1 MNQLKLRDEGLT
13 WREIDDEVVA
23 LDVETA
29 TYLSANASGR
39 LLWRSLSQGAT
50 REELVS
56 CLVAQFEIDA
66 KRCPQ
71 RPRGP
76 AERAGADVDAF
87 IGDLSQRGLLET

>member
-56 CLVAQFEIDA
+56 CLVAEFEID
-66 KRCPQ
+66 
-71 RPRGP
+71 

>member
-1 MNQLKLRDEGLT
+1 MMTQLKLRREGLT

-23 LDVETA
+23 LDVESA

-39 LLWRSLSQGAT
+39 LLWRSLSEGAT

-56 CLVAQFEIDA
+56 CLVDEFEID
-66 KRCPQ
+66 
-71 RPRGP
+71 

-87 IGDLSQRGLLET
+87 LAELSKRGLLES

>member
-1 MNQLKLRDEGLT
+1 MNRLKLREEGLT

-39 LLWRSLSQGAT
+39 LLWRSLSEGAT

-56 CLVAQFEIDA
+56 SLVEEFEIDA
-66 KRCPQ
+66 D
-71 RPRGP
+71 
-76 AERAGADVDAF
+76 RAGADVDAF
-87 IGDLSQRGLLET
+87 LGELSKRGLLEG